1 MDVEQFALPGIG
13 LRFEITTK
21 AGRRIGVVSHRS
33 GLRELVIYD
42 QEDPDACSETIVL
55 EEEESDALAELLGAA
70 RIVERLNDLN
80 REVDGLVSRQIAI
93 LPGGPYDGRTLG
105 DTQARTRTGASV
117 VAVVRSGKV
126 VASPRPDF
134 QFFGGDVVVVIGTES
149 GTAAVAD
156 LFRRPD

>member
-21 AGRRIGVVSHRS
+21 VGRRIGVVSHRS

-42 QEDPDACSETIVL
+42 QEDPDSCSEALVL
-55 EEEESDALAELLGAA
+55 EEAESDALAELLGAA

-105 DTQARTRTGASV
+105 DTHARTRTGASV
-117 VAVVRSGKV
+117 VAVVRAGKV